1 MLETIEMRK
10 KQYEIKIQKY
20 KNIQKYYNPFL
31 WVISIIY
38 FLYFIIIDNSHSMH
52 LLFSFVIGITLWS
65 IGLAIHLK
73 LLYVLKGKEKIL
85 NIETINEMKK
95 NKYMS
100 PGRKE
105 RYIIDYNASKNELE
119 KIMTYAKFMLEA
131 KEREN
136 EIKDDKRNL
145 DI

>member
-1 MLETIEMRK
+1 M
-10 KQYEIKIQKY
+10 
-20 KNIQKYYNPFL
+20 FL
-31 WVISIIY
+31 SA
-38 FLYFIIIDNSHSMH
+38 H
-52 LLFSFVIGITLWS
+52 LLLSFIMGFTLWS
-65 IGLAIHLK
+65 IGLAINLK
-73 LLYVLKGKEKIL
+73 LLYEIKGKRKIL

-105 RYIIDYNASKNELE
+105 RYITVYNTSKSELE

-136 EIKDDKRNL
+136 EIKDDKG
-145 DI
+145 I